1 MYRILIVDDEQ
12 QQAQA
17 IEALVA
23 RHPRASEF
31 AVAWLPSVTDF
42 EEAASAGNVCDI
54 LVMDIDFGEGRPSGI
69 EAVRRC
75 LPASSGTQVMYVTGH
90 MEYCTSVYR
99 TDHVYFLV
107 KPVNQRDFDDAL
119 DKALSRLEA
128 AHPSLVVRSG
138 GRVVLVDPRKL
149 AYVESDRRKAHLHLP
164 GEVIDTY
171 AALADLIAE
180 LPSSFVQ
187 CHKSFLVN
195 MDHIA
200 ELSQDSV
207 RLMSGEVIP
216 ISQKRRKSTRESFF
230 AHIRKRL

>member
-75 LPASSGTQVMYVTGH
+75 LPASSGTQAVSYTH
-90 MEYCTSVYR
+90 LDVYKRQRSRCSGR
-99 TDHVYFLV
+99 TPWPRCL
-107 KPVNQRDFDDAL
+107 R
-119 DKALSRLEA
+119 A
-128 AHPSLVVRSG
+128 A
-138 GRVVLVDPRKL
+138 
-149 AYVESDRRKAHLHLP
+149 
-164 GEVIDTY
+164 
-171 AALADLIAE
+171 
-180 LPSSFVQ
+180 
-187 CHKSFLVN
+187 
-195 MDHIA
+195 
-200 ELSQDSV
+200 
-207 RLMSGEVIP
+207 
-216 ISQKRRKSTRESFF
+216 
-230 AHIRKRL
+230 

>member
-1 MYRILIVDDEQ
+1 MYRVLIVDDDKE
-12 QQAQA
+12 QAQA

-23 RHPRASEF
+23 RHPRAGEF
-31 AVAWLPSVTDF
+31 GVAWMPSAADF
-42 EEAASAGNVCDI
+42 EEAVKAGESCDI
-54 LVMDIDFGEGRPSGI
+54 LVMDIDFGEDRPSGI
-69 EAVRRC
+69 EVVRRS
-75 LPASSGTQVMYVTGH
+75 LPAGSGTQVIYVTGH

-99 TDHVYFLV
+99 TEHVYFLV
-107 KPVNQRDFDDAL
+107 KPVSQHDFDDAL
-119 DKALSRLEA
+119 DKALARLEA

-149 AYVESDRRKAHLHLP
+149 AYVESDRRKAHLHLQ
-164 GEVIDTY
+164 GEVVDTY
-171 AALADLIAE
+171 AALADLMTE

-207 RLMSGEVIP
+207 RLMSGEEIP